1 MEVKVDDQTAYI
13 YIYLKCTK
21 DVDRREFLKKTTR
34 DKTME
39 ESAKGIDIDTHI

>member
-1 MEVKVDDQTAYI
+1 MKVKVDDQTAYI
-13 YIYLKCTK
+13 YICAMYKRR
-21 DVDRREFLKKTTR
+21 RREFLKKTTR